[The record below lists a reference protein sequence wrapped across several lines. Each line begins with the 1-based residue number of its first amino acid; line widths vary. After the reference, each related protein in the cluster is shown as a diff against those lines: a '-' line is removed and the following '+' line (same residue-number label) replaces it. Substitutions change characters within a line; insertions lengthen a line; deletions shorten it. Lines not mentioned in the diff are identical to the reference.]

1 MERKEKKKMQGN
13 LKINTIRL
21 NINNINVQ
29 CYAAGDTGP
38 PVILLHGAGVD
49 SARISWGEIIEPL
62 SETNRVFAPD
72 LPGYGKSDKPDIEYS
87 LVL

>member
-62 SETNRVFAPD
+62 S
-72 LPGYGKSDKPDIEYS
+72 
-87 LVL
+87 

>member
-1 MERKEKKKMQGN
+1 MQGN

-49 SARISWGEIIEPL
+49 SARISWELEEEL
-62 SETNRVFAPD
+62 AR
-72 LPGYGKSDKPDIEYS
+72 LRGYRDANAMIMDTRG
-87 LVL
+87 LA